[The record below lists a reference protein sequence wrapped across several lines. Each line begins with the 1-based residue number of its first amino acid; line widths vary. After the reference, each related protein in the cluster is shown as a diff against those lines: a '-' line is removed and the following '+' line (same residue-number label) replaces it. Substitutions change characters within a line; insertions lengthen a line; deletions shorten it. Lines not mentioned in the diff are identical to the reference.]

1 MNSLTGVNMS
11 LRSVDFAELYERHLC
26 RHSQFGLNVLH
37 LIAVL
42 GTYAS
47 LCGIAHWC
55 WPTPWFAGALAAAYA
70 AALAPYTP
78 LRLWMVNTLFV
89 TLVCAVTLSM
99 PQPPIWF
106 WIAALPAWHRFQIWS
121 HRLYPLSFD
130 MSAFDRKYR
139 RGLALFLLLALFEL
153 PLLVNYLAFDR
164 RPSRTPTV
172 GAA

>member
-1 MNSLTGVNMS
+1 MS
-11 LRSVDFAELYERHLC
+11 WWSVDFGELYERHLC

-37 LIAVL
+37 LLAVL
-42 GTYAS
+42 GSYAA
-47 LCGIAHWC
+47 LCGIAYWC
-55 WPTPWFAGALAAAYA
+55 WPTPWFVGALAAAYA
-70 AALAPYTP
+70 TALAPSTP
-78 LRLWMVNTLFV
+78 VRVWLVNSLLV
-89 TLVCAVTLSM
+89 ALVCSLTLSI
-99 PQPPIWF
+99 PQPPIWL
-106 WIAALPAWHRFQIWS
+106 WIAALPASHRFQVWS

-130 MSAFDRKYR
+130 MSAFEQKYR